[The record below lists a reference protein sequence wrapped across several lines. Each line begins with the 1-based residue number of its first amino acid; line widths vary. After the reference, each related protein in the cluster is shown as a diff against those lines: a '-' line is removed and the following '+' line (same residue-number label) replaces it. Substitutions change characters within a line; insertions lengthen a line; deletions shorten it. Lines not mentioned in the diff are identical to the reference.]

1 MAHINYNFLTE
12 SFLFNDTG
20 IEDGFKDYSDKQ
32 IKSELD
38 KYRNYILSNMESI
51 RNEII
56 MDKRKIKVT
65 IESFDNRPSEEYL
78 KQLVL
83 YIDCVLIADPLFE
96 LTENKSDASEV
107 ISEYMGMKKH
117 KSIDRKALSEA
128 LKYMK
133 NSTPFIVCDFVKF
146 IPTSL
151 IHEAPKDIPIVY
163 DENGFRESL
172 PEHLMSLIKQ
182 KLDVRNIIRGD
193 KGLIVTANEPLKNG
207 TMLYL
212 FFSEIENRSG
222 EIVLYQKTKPDGDI
236 GADGHFD
243 VVFYS
248 PKSITDY
255 EFAVWLEQSRN
266 RASLQLFE
274 DTVKEYSFASGFNSM
289 YLTGSELKAQILSSL
304 YGGSPRADIANLAM
318 RLNLPVIEQADLIT
332 ILDIREKYG
341 ESFKNFRVNLG
352 NELVKLRGIDDNN
365 MLKKRLDE
373 ISYQIYETSINTI
386 DKDIRKIINSIKIDG
401 GIITG
406 SLLTSC
412 IANCDGSVASAAV
425 SLTGICSGLFVLA
438 KGVSGSLKEIVN
450 VKDKPEYFLWKL
462 DKKVWK
468 MK

>member
-1 MAHINYNFLTE
+1 MSHINYDFLTE
-12 SFLFNDTG
+12 SFLFNDKN
-20 IEDGFKDYSDKQ
+20 IQNGFKDYSDNQ
-32 IKSELD
+32 IRSELS
-38 KYRNYILSNMESI
+38 KYREYILSNMDSI
-51 RNEII
+51 RSEIVL
-56 MDKRKIKVT
+56 DNRKIKVT
-65 IESFDNRPSEEYL
+65 IESFDSRPSEDYL

-117 KSIDRKALSEA
+117 KEIDIATLCEA

-151 IHEAPKDIPIVY
+151 IHETPSDIPIVY
-163 DENGFRESL
+163 DGNGFRESL
-172 PEHLMSLIKQ
+172 PEHLMALIKH

-193 KGLIVTANEPLKNG
+193 DGLIITAYEPLKNG

-212 FFSEIENRSG
+212 SFPEIKNRSG
-222 EIVLYQKTKPDGDI
+222 EIVFYQKMEPV
-236 GADGHFD
+236 GAIDANGHFNA
-243 VVFYS
+243 VFYS

-289 YLTGSELKAQILSSL
+289 YLTSSELKAQILSSL
-304 YGGSPRADIANLAM
+304 YGDSPRADIANLAM
-318 RLNLPVIEQADLIT
+318 RLNLPVIDQADLIT

-352 NELVKLRGIDDNN
+352 NELIKLRGINDVNT
-365 MLKKRLDE
+365 LKNRLDE
-373 ISYQIYETSINTI
+373 MSYQIYETNINAI
-386 DKDIRKIINSIKIDG
+386 DKDIRRITNSIKIDG

-406 SLLTSC
+406 SLLASC
-412 IANCDGSVASAAV
+412 IGNYPGSVASSAV
-425 SLTGICSGLFVLA
+425 SLTGICSGLFVLV
-438 KGVSGSLKEIVN
+438 KGMSSSLKELVN
-450 VKDKPEYFLWKL
+450 IKDKPEYFLWKL
-462 DKKVWK
+462 DKKLWE

>member
-20 IEDGFKDYSDKQ
+20 IQDGFKDYSDKQ

-38 KYRNYILSNMESI
+38 KYRNYILSNMDSI

-56 MDKRKIKVT
+56 LDKRMIKVT

-117 KSIDRKALSEA
+117 KGIDRAALSEA

-133 NSTPFIVCDFVKF
+133 NSTPLIVCDFIKF

-163 DENGFRESL
+163 DGNGFRESL
-172 PEHLMSLIKQ
+172 PEHLMNLIKH
-182 KLDVRNIIRGD
+182 KLEVRNIRRGD
-193 KGLIVTANEPLKNG
+193 DGLIITANEPLKKG

-212 FFSEIENRSG
+212 YFPDVENNSG
-222 EIVLYQKTKPDGDI
+222 EIVSYQKMKLVDDI
-236 GADGHFD
+236 DANGHFKAA
-243 VVFYS
+243 FYI
-248 PKSITDY
+248 PELITDY
-255 EFAVWLEQSRN
+255 EFDVWLEQSRN
-266 RASLQLFE
+266 RASVQLFE

-289 YLTGSELKAQILSSL
+289 YLTGSELKAQILSTI
-304 YGGSPRADIANLAM
+304 YGNSPSADIANLAM
-318 RLNLPVIEQADLIT
+318 KINLPIVEKTDLIT

-365 MLKKRLDE
+365 TLKKRLDE
-373 ISYQIYETSINTI
+373 ISYQIYETNINAI

-401 GIITG
+401 SILTG

-412 IANCDGSVASAAV
+412 IANHNGSVASAAV

-450 VKDKPEYFLWKL
+450 IKDKPEYFLWKL
-462 DKKVWK
+462 EKKIWK

>member
-20 IEDGFKDYSDKQ
+20 IQDGFKDYSDKQ

-38 KYRNYILSNMESI
+38 KYRNYILSNMDSI

-56 MDKRKIKVT
+56 LDKRMIKVT

-117 KSIDRKALSEA
+117 KGIDRAALSEA

-133 NSTPFIVCDFVKF
+133 NSTPLIVCDFIKF

-163 DENGFRESL
+163 DGNGFRESL
-172 PEHLMSLIKQ
+172 PEHLMNLIKH
-182 KLDVRNIIRGD
+182 KLEVRNIRRGD
-193 KGLIVTANEPLKNG
+193 DGLIITANEPLKKG

-212 FFSEIENRSG
+212 YFPDVENNSG
-222 EIVLYQKTKPDGDI
+222 EIVSFQRMNLVDDI
-236 GADGHFD
+236 DADGHFKAA
-243 VVFYS
+243 FYI
-248 PKSITDY
+248 PESITDY
-255 EFAVWLEQSRN
+255 EFDVWLEQSRN
-266 RASLQLFE
+266 RASMQLFE
-274 DTVKEYSFASGFNSM
+274 DTVKEYSFAGGFNSM
-289 YLTGSELKAQILSSL
+289 YLTGSELKAQILSTV
-304 YGGSPRADIANLAM
+304 YGNSPRADIANLAM
-318 RLNLPVIEQADLIT
+318 KIKLPIVEEADLIT
-332 ILDIREKYG
+332 ILNIRDNYG

-352 NELVKLRGIDDNN
+352 NELVKLRGIDDNS

-373 ISYQIYETSINTI
+373 ISYQIYETNINAI

-412 IANCDGSVASAAV
+412 IANCNGSVASAAV

-450 VKDKPEYFLWKL
+450 VKDKPEYFLWTL

>member
-1 MAHINYNFLTE
+1 MAHINYEFLSE

-20 IEDGFKDYSDKQ
+20 IEDGFKEYSDKQ
-32 IKSELD
+32 IKLELD
-38 KYRNYILSNMESI
+38 KYRNFILSNMDSI

-56 MDKRKIKVT
+56 FDKRKIRVT

-117 KSIDRKALSEA
+117 KDIDRAALSEA

-133 NSTPFIVCDFVKF
+133 NSTPFIVCDFIKF

-163 DENGFRESL
+163 DGKGFSESL
-172 PEHLMSLIKQ
+172 PEHLMKLIKN
-182 KLDVRNIIRGD
+182 KLEVRNIRRGD
-193 KGLIVTANEPLKNG
+193 DGLIITANEPLKKG

-212 FFSEIENRSG
+212 YFPEVENQSG
-222 EIVLYQKTKPDGDI
+222 EIVSYQKMKPI
-236 GADGHFD
+236 GSVDANGHFKAA
-243 VVFYS
+243 FYI
-248 PKSITDY
+248 PESITDY
-255 EFAVWLEQSRN
+255 EFDVWLEQSRN
-266 RASLQLFE
+266 RASMQLFE
-274 DTVKEYSFASGFNSM
+274 DTVKEYSFAGGFNSM
-289 YLTGSELKAQILSSL
+289 YLTGSELKAQILSTV
-304 YGGSPRADIANLAM
+304 YGNSPRADIANLAM
-318 RLNLPVIEQADLIT
+318 KIKLPIVEEADLIT
-332 ILDIREKYG
+332 ILNIRDNYG

-352 NELVKLRGIDDNN
+352 NELVKLRGIDDNS

-373 ISYQIYETSINTI
+373 ISYQIYETNINAI

-401 GIITG
+401 IIITG

-412 IANCDGSVASAAV
+412 IGNYNGSVASAAV
-425 SLTGICSGLFVLA
+425 SLTGVCSGLFVLA
-438 KGVSGSLKEIVN
+438 KGVSGSLKEMIN
-450 VKDKPEYFLWKL
+450 VKEKPEYFLWKL
-462 DKKVWK
+462 DKKAWK